1 MRIWDVTAQVIRTC
15 RIWRVCLSASS
26 SLTGWNRQFQE
37 FSGPNAI
44 QCRLHPGHVLFQYRP
59 QVGGQNQNR
68 YLPAFQILLIPHI
81 LVGREKHVELL
92 PGQREEF
99 SILRACPPMSWAV
112 RSVWPRI
119 RLSNGLGTHSST
131 STFTGEPSRW

>member
-15 RIWRVCLSASS
+15 RIWRVCLGASS

-44 QCRLHPGHVLFQYRP
+44 QCRLHPGHVPFQHRP
-59 QVGGQNQNR
+59 QVGGHNQNR
-68 YLPAFQILLIPHI
+68 YLPAFEILLIPHI
-81 LVGREKHVELL
+81 LVGREKHVEPL

-99 SILRACPPMSWAV
+99 SILRACPPHVLGGSQRVAT
-112 RSVWPRI
+112 